1 MADGLIFGPAPFLTL
16 FCGAKHSGKTQCIK
30 YVCRAYAHV
39 FASIIV
45 FCPTALTGAYDF
57 LPKKYVFDD
66 YDPEV
71 MRGIMTRQEEYKRA
85 GKNVQVLAVFD
96 DVLSSDTI
104 EFEKRK
110 QNELSRLWSA
120 NRHWNLSVIVVT
132 QSLKRVPRLLRDN
145 VDYCLIFRVM
155 REAYAG
161 LFETFG
167 HTDRATFFKF
177 VEDNTRDYRV
187 ILYKA
192 NVSDPAEHFKVFKLP
207 ESELRRKFTLLY

>member
-1 MADGLIFGPAPFLTL
+1 MADGLIFGPAPWLSL
-16 FCGAKHSGKTQCIK
+16 FVGAKHSGKTQCIK
-30 YVCRAYAHV
+30 YVCRAYAHI

-57 LPKKYVFDD
+57 LPKKAVFED

-71 MRGIMTRQEEYKRA
+71 MRGIMARQEEYSRS
-85 GKNVQVLAVFD
+85 GKKVHVLCIFD
-96 DVLSSDTI
+96 DALSSETI
-104 EFEKRK
+104 AWEKRK
-110 QNELSRLWSA
+110 QSELSRLWSA

-145 VDYCLIFRVM
+145 IDFACIFRVM

-161 LFETFG
+161 LYEVFG
-167 HTDRATFFKF
+167 HTDRATFFRF
-177 VEDNTRDYRV
+177 IEENTLDYRV

-192 NVSDPAEHFKVFKLP
+192 NVSDPADHFRCFKLP
-207 ESELRRKFTLLY
+207 DSELRRKFTLLY